1 MPNDFLNT
9 EIYLTDEARM
19 IRNALR
25 EFLSQPR
32 VVELMRNLNDVKR
45 PIPLEFM
52 RELAQ
57 LGIFGIVIEGYTCEK
72 VDAMTYGI
80 IMQEVERCDSALRSF
95 ASVQNGLVMYPIWQ
109 FGSEEQKQ
117 YWLPRLKTLEA
128 VGCFGLTEEY
138 GGSNPAALR
147 TTARKVGNQYIL
159 NGSKMF
165 ITNGSIAD
173 IAIVWASVAKG
184 AEAIR
189 GFLVPSD
196 TPGFSATRR
205 ERKWSLTAS
214 VTSELFFNNCTIP
227 EENMLPGTEV
237 GLKAALMCLNQARYG
252 IVWGVIGAAEA
263 CYETALEYAKI
274 RAPFGTP
281 IASKQLI
288 QQALVEMALKI
299 GNAKL
304 LALHLAN
311 LKERGELNHVHIS
324 AGKLHNVRIAC
335 EVASKARNILG
346 ATGITYEMPVGAH
359 LLNLESVKT
368 YEGTEEVHTFIIG
381 KHLTGFDAF

>member
-9 EIYLTDEARM
+9 EMYLTDEARM
-19 IRNALR
+19 TRDALR
-25 EFLSQPR
+25 EFLAQPR
-32 VVELMRNLNDVKR
+32 IVELVRECNDKKE
-45 PIPLEFM
+45 PIPVELM

-57 LGIFGIVIEGYTCEK
+57 LGIFGVGVEGYTCEK

-95 ASVQNGLVMYPIWQ
+95 ASVQNVLVMYPIWQ

-128 VGCFGLTEEY
+128 VGCFGLTEEH
-138 GGSNPAALR
+138 GGSNPAGLR
-147 TTARKVGNQYIL
+147 TTARKVGNQYVL
-159 NGSKMF
+159 NGSKTF
-165 ITNGSIAD
+165 ITNGSVAD
-173 IAIVWASVAKG
+173 IAIVWARVSEGPAG
-184 AEAIR
+184 IR
-189 GFLVPSD
+189 GFLVPRGAQ
-196 TPGFSATRR
+196 GFSTNARKG
-205 ERKWSLTAS
+205 KWSLAAS
-214 VTSELFFNNCTIP
+214 VTSELFFDNCAIP

-263 CYETALEYAKI
+263 CYETALEYAKT

-281 IASKQLI
+281 LASKQLI
-288 QQALVEMALKI
+288 QQTLVEMALKI

-304 LALHLAN
+304 LAIHLAN
-311 LKERGELNHVHIS
+311 LKERGELTHVQIS

-335 EVASKARNILG
+335 EVASKARNMLG
-346 ATGITYEMPVGAH
+346 AAGITYEMAVGAH

-368 YEGTEEVHTFIIG
+368 YEGTEEVHTLIIG
-381 KHLTGFDAF
+381 KYLTGFDAF